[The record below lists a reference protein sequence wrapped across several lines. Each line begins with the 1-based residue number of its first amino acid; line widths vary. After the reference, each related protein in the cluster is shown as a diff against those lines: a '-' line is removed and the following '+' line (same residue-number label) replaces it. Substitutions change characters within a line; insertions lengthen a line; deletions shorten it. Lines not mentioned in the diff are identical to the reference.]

1 MLTGLLFSCMSYA
14 VFLMAFITSLQHF
27 WQWCALTWDYLCLL
41 SLVLASHIC
50 KFLSLFHLVLF
61 TVPISRLR
69 LLVSLLSISCTEN
82 ISHAMKTLR
91 KVKVTAL
98 RSLSFSSNIWFIL
111 GLNSID
117 FSLCRERVPFSW
129 CLGCQKILDCI
140 RNNIKL
146 WRFLSGLEL
155 QTLILCSSADLCS
168 DLLSLAGLLNV

>member
-1 MLTGLLFSCMSYA
+1 MYYT
-14 VFLMAFITSLQHF
+14 VFLMAFITSFQHF
-27 WQWCALTWDYLCLL
+27 RQWCALTWDSLCLL

-50 KFLSLFHLVLF
+50 KFLSFFCLVLF
-61 TVPISRLR
+61 MVPISRLR
-69 LLVSLLSISCTEN
+69 LLVSLLSFSCIEN
-82 ISHAMKTLR
+82 IFHAMKTLR

-117 FSLCRERVPFSW
+117 FLLCRERVPFSW
-129 CLGCQKILDCI
+129 CLGCREILDCI

-155 QTLILCSSADLCS
+155 QTLICAAATISVRIFCL
-168 DLLSLAGLLNV
+168 